1 MQDIPWKPLLQT
13 VTHTYFNSVACLHG
27 GLIDYVLGSA
37 FQGLLGKEA
46 SYKIFSINEQK
57 QSDISQTSLI
67 HKSFQR
73 NTITQAKMNI

>member
-1 MQDIPWKPLLQT
+1 MQGIPWKPLLQT
-13 VTHTYFNSVACLHG
+13 SAHTYFNSVTCLHG

-46 SYKIFSINEQK
+46 SFKIISINEQE
-57 QSDISQTSLI
+57 QSDIFQMSLI

-73 NTITQAKMNI
+73 NTITQA

>member
-1 MQDIPWKPLLQT
+1 MQGIPWKHLLQT
-13 VTHTYFNSVACLHG
+13 AAHIYFNSVACLHG

-46 SYKIFSINEQK
+46 SYKIFSINEQE

-67 HKSFQR
+67 HKSFQT
-73 NTITQAKMNI
+73 NTISQA